1 VPLLLLG
8 TAGALLAPRARR
20 AGIAW
25 SGLGAAALVVA
36 LLAGRSFES
45 LVPDAIV
52 RRDSTATVAA
62 IGRGMQRRILV
73 NGIGMTHL
81 TPITKM
87 MAHLPLAFRDRPAER
102 ALIVCFGM
110 GTSYRSSLSWGIPTT
125 AVELVPSVP
134 ALFPEFHP
142 DAAAILAS
150 PLGRIVVDDGRRFL
164 ERSTE
169 SYGAIVIDP
178 PPPLS
183 AAGSSLLYSREFCQA
198 LRRRL
203 AAGGIVAQWIPAGE
217 PAVVAA
223 ILRALTD
230 TFPHVRAFVSVE
242 GWGIHIL
249 ASAEPIPPVSASVLA
264 SRLPE
269 RAVADL
275 LEWSPGATAEGQ
287 FERVV
292 AQEVPVGALLR
303 PGVPAL
309 TDDRPVNEYYF
320 LRETLGR

>member
-1 VPLLLLG
+1 
-8 TAGALLAPRARR
+8 
-20 AGIAW
+20 
-25 SGLGAAALVVA
+25 
-36 LLAGRSFES
+36 
-45 LVPDAIV
+45 
-52 RRDSTATVAA
+52 
-62 IGRGMQRRILV
+62 MQRRILV

-134 ALFPEFHP
+134 ALFPEFHA

-217 PAVVAA
+217 PVVVAA

-249 ASAEPIPPVSASVLA
+249 ASGDPIPSVDASVLA